1 MTTNAL
7 PSQALVQSR
16 IAAVLLAGGAAL
28 AIFGLFGLS
37 RSFIFAGTGDGGGTG
52 IRPRALTEMPQSI
65 VTPMPAT
72 VQEWPVATATG
83 GVVETDPVGAD
94 FQGSN
99 HDIPGCGTEADGVI
113 RCWGGATPAPWAL
126 IPGDVWEDETGR
138 HVVGTGTGMIVHP
151 TATPS
156 SVRRSG
162 FRTGSGLR
170 KGK

>member
-1 MTTNAL
+1 MTTTAL
-7 PSQALVQSR
+7 PSRALVQSR
-16 IAAVLLAGGAAL
+16 IAAIMLAGGASL

-37 RSFIFAGTGDGGGTG
+37 RGFIFSGAGDHGGAG

-65 VTPMPAT
+65 ETPMPAT
-72 VQEWPVATATG
+72 AQEWPVATATG
-83 GVVETDPVGAD
+83 GVVESAPVVAD
-94 FQGSN
+94 LQGSN

-151 TATPS
+151 TATPVP
-156 SVRRSG
+156 VRKSG